1 MEQDINHFVKSCHLC
16 QEQQQQLVKIPP
28 STTHT
33 PSVFEVLHVDVMHM
47 TPASN
52 GHKYIAHERDSLMS
66 YVEACALKQET
77 GRAIGLWIYEDILC
91 QWGSLRKIV
100 TDNGAP
106 MKAGVEWIAS
116 K

>member
-1 MEQDINHFVKSCHLC
+1 MERDINHFVKSCHPC
-16 QEQQQQLVKIPP
+16 QERQQRLVKIPLF
-28 STTHT
+28 TTHT

-52 GHKYIAHERDSLMS
+52 GHKYIAHGRDGLMS

-91 QWGSLRKIV
+91 QWGSL
-100 TDNGAP
+100 
-106 MKAGVEWIAS
+106 
-116 K
+116 